1 MIVAGGGLAGSA
13 AACVLARA
21 GPPVLLIERETQPV
35 EKICGEFISAEAR
48 DYLHHLGLDIAALGG
63 AAITAFRLVRGNSVV
78 SCALPF
84 AGTGLSRRVLDEAL
98 LRRAAAYGADIQ
110 RGQTVS
116 MRRDRDPIVL
126 ASSDGLEMQTDTLFL
141 ATGKHDLRGIRR
153 PVAGVPDLVG
163 FKLHLRLAPAQQA
176 ELAGH
181 VEIMLLDR
189 GYAGIQL
196 VERDMAN
203 LCLMVARSRLQE
215 VGGHWD
221 GLLEALQ
228 RTEPH
233 LRTRL
238 TDAVALAPKP
248 LSIFRVPYGF
258 VHAARADDPPSIFRL
273 GDQMGVIPSFTGD
286 GMSIALHSAVVA
298 ASCYLAGVSAAAY
311 HRRIRRDI
319 AGQIGRA
326 GALYRLGGAATIQPA
341 LMQLAALWPGG
352 LRLAATTTRVSRRAL
367 SRSLIAAEQSSDVP
381 RTTRPAALGCR
392 EQTVSL
398 GSVSTSDSFV

>member
-1 MIVAGGGLAGSA
+1 MRYPVIVAGGGLAGSA

-21 GPPVLLIERETQPV
+21 GVPVVVIERETQPV

-48 DYLHHLGLDIAALGG
+48 DYLRHLGLDIAALGG
-63 AAITAFRLVRGNSVV
+63 AAISGFRLVRGDRVV

-98 LRRAAAYGADIQ
+98 LRHAASYGADIR

-116 MRRDRDPIVL
+116 LKRDHDPIVL
-126 ASSDGLEMQTDTLFL
+126 TSSDGAELRADTLFL

-153 PVAGVPDLVG
+153 PVAGAPDLVG

-176 ELAGH
+176 ALAGH

-189 GYAGIQL
+189 GYAGIQM
-196 VERDMAN
+196 VEHDMAN
-203 LCLMVARSRLQE
+203 LCLLVARSRLQE

-221 GLLEALQ
+221 GLIDALR
-228 RTEPH
+228 RTQPH

-238 TDAVALAPKP
+238 TGAVALAPKP

-258 VHAARADDPPSIFRL
+258 VHAARADDPPGIFRL

-286 GMSIALHSAVVA
+286 GMSIALHSAVIA
-298 ASCYLAGVSAAAY
+298 ASCHLASVSAAAY
-311 HRRIRRDI
+311 HRRIRHDI
-319 AGQIGRA
+319 AGQMGRA
-326 GALYRLGGAATIQPA
+326 GALYRLGSAAALQPI
-341 LMQLAALWPGG
+341 LMQLAALWPGS
-352 LRLAATTTRVSRRAL
+352 LRAAATATRVPRRAV
-367 SRSLIAAEQSSDVP
+367 SRALIAHGS
-381 RTTRPAALGCR
+381 PAFQQFPAHATPARSGH
-392 EQTVSL
+392 
-398 GSVSTSDSFV
+398 